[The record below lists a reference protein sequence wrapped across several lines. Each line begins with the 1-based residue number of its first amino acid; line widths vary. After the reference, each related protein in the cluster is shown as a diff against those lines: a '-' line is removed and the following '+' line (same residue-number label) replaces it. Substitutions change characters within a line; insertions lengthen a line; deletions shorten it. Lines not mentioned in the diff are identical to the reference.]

1 MAKLLAEETLGVRA
15 GFLIGTCVETAGG
28 YLGGEP
34 ICFGETEGQGNE
46 AFFHLSL
53 GQVFAYFV

>member
-1 MAKLLAEETLGVRA
+1 MAKLLAEDALGVRA
-15 GFLIGTCVETAGG
+15 GFLIRACVQAAGG
-28 YLGGEP
+28 YLRGEP

-53 GQVFAYFV
+53 RQVFAYFV